1 MYSQNVIVQSQNGLH
16 AKAAG
21 DFVQKANKFISS
33 VSVEVDGRSINA
45 KSMLGLLSLGIQGGT
60 DMMVVANGSDEH
72 EAVTE
77 LISMVTNLS

>member
-1 MYSQNVIVQSQNGLH
+1 MYSQSVIVQSQNGLH

-45 KSMLGLLSLGIQGGT
+45 KSMLGLLSLGIYGGT
-60 DMMVVANGSDEH
+60 DMMVVANGTDER
-72 EAVTE
+72 EAVAE
-77 LISMVTNLS
+77 LIDMVTNLS